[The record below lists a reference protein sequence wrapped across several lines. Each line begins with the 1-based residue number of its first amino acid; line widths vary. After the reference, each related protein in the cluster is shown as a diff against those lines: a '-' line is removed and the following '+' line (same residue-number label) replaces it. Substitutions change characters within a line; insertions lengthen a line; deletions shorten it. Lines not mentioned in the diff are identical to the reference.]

1 MKQKDVATILVMVFI
16 SAVIAFVVS
25 GQIFGSPKNRE
36 QKAEVVE
43 AINAQFPPL
52 PAKYFNGSSIN
63 PTQLI
68 ISSGGAPNPSPFNT
82 QGQ

>member
-1 MKQKDVATILVMVFI
+1 MKQKDIALILVMVFI
-16 SAVIAFVVS
+16 SGVLSFVIS

-43 AINAQFPPL
+43 SITAEFPPP
-52 PAKYFNGSSIN
+52 PAKYFNGRSIN

-68 ISSGGAPNPSPFNT
+68 TIGGGTNPNPFDKKD
-82 QGQ
+82 

>member
-1 MKQKDVATILVMVFI
+1 MKQKDVAMILIMVFI

-43 AINAQFPPL
+43 AITPEFPPP

-68 ISSGGAPNPSPFNT
+68 TIGGGTNPSPFNT

>member
-1 MKQKDVATILVMVFI
+1 MKQKDIALILVMVFI
-16 SAVIAFVVS
+16 SAVISFVLS

-43 AINAQFPPL
+43 AITPEFPAP
-52 PAKYFNGSSIN
+52 PGKYFNANSIN

-68 ISSGGAPNPSPFNT
+68 TIGGNTNPNPFDN
-82 QGQ
+82 QAD

>member
-1 MKQKDVATILVMVFI
+1 MKQKDVALILVMVFI

-25 GQIFGSPKNRE
+25 GQIFGSPKNKD

-43 AINAQFPPL
+43 AITPEFPPP
-52 PAKYFNGSSIN
+52 PAKYFNGTSIN

-68 ISSGGAPNPSPFNT
+68 TIGGGTNPSPFNT
-82 QGQ
+82 QAE